1 MSQHDIFL
9 LSVALAV
16 IVAVVVAIAR
26 FRVHPFP
33 ALVIGALLLGLFTGA
48 STDQILKT
56 FRTGFGETLAN
67 VGVLLALGAMFGQLL
82 ASSGGA
88 ERVSSALLKLGG
100 PRLVPWTMGI
110 VAMILG
116 LPLFFEAGVVLMMP
130 IILTVGARLEKDS
143 GGLRGNPYLLAGLPV
158 FAGISV
164 LHALVPPHPGPMVAI
179 DALKADM
186 GQTLVLGLLMAIPIT
201 IVAGPLFTYW
211 IAPRASAAPPVDLV
225 GRLTHTDD
233 RFRAPDIGTTVVTI
247 LFPIL
252 LMLGKAAVDLM
263 LPAGHP
269 VRVLFEFIGN
279 PMVALLLAL
288 ILSMFTFGFFIGK
301 DTRTVGK
308 LLGEALPPVSAIMLI
323 IGAGGALKQMLIDVG
338 LGTTIAH
345 ASQLVQLSPLLLG
358 WFTAVIIRLATGS
371 ATVATV
377 TAAGL
382 MAATV
387 SANPGLN
394 PSLLALSI
402 GAGSLFFSHINDA
415 GFWLV
420 KEYMG
425 MDLPSMFKTWS
436 SLETIIAVMGLLLAL
451 GLSLVI

>member
-1 MSQHDIFL
+1 MSAHDLFL
-9 LSVALAV
+9 LTIALVV
-16 IVAVVVAIAR
+16 IVAVVIAIAR

-33 ALVIGALLLGLFTGA
+33 ALVIGALVLGLWAGA
-48 STDQILKT
+48 PTVQVLKS
-56 FRTGFGETLAN
+56 FRVGFGETLAN
-67 VGVLLALGAMFGQLL
+67 VGVLLALGAMFGELL

-88 ERVSSALLKLGG
+88 ERVSSALLRIGG
-100 PRLVPWTMGI
+100 PKMVPWTMAA

-130 IILTVGARLEKDS
+130 IILNVGARLAKDP
-143 GGLRGNPYLLAGLPV
+143 GGLKGNPYLLAGLPV

-186 GQTLVLGLLMAIPIT
+186 GTTLILGLLMSIPIT

-211 IAPRASAAPPVDLV
+211 IAPRATAAPPVELV
-225 GRLTHTDD
+225 SRLTRPDD
-233 RFRAPDIGTTVVTI
+233 KFRAPSIAITILTI

-252 LMLGKAAVDLM
+252 LMLGKAAVDLL

-269 VRVLFEFIGN
+269 ARTLFEFIGN
-279 PMVALLLAL
+279 PLVALLLAVV
-288 ILSMFTFGFFIGK
+288 LSMFTFGFGLGK
-301 DTRTVGK
+301 DTRTVGR

-345 ASQLVQLSPLLLG
+345 ASQLVNLSPLLLG

-382 MAATV
+382 LAATV
-387 SANPGLN
+387 GVNPGLN

-425 MDLPSMFKTWS
+425 MNLPDMFKTWS
-436 SLETIIAVMGLLLAL
+436 LLETIIAVMGLLLAL

>member
-1 MSQHDIFL
+1 MSQHDLFL
-9 LSVALAV
+9 LSVALVV

-33 ALVIGALLLGLFTGA
+33 ALVIGALVLGLLTGA

-100 PRLVPWTMGI
+100 TRMVPWTMGA

-143 GGLRGNPYLLAGLPV
+143 GGLKGNPYLLAGLPV

-211 IAPRASAAPPVDLV
+211 IAPRASAAPPADLV

-233 RFRAPDIGTTVVTI
+233 QFRAPGIAITIVTI

-252 LMLGKAAVDLM
+252 LMLGKAAVDLV
-263 LPAGHP
+263 LPASHP

-345 ASQLVQLSPLLLG
+345 ASQMVELSPLLLG

-387 SANPGLN
+387 TANPSLN

-425 MDLPSMFKTWS
+425 MNLPSMFKTWS